1 MVAVKCS
8 KWTIMGCVNTPSASL
23 DTPEEM
29 VAKLDSESDDDTG
42 DMGDTGAGAIS
53 VTSGSGGNA
62 LVVLSND
69 DTDAAG
75 ECAPGDSAPTKTRS
89 CGAEP
94 TTVSPTT
101 VSPGRSAGHAAGGD
115 VDAESSPLD
124 VSSSG
129 ASLVDAC
136 DAARGVPPR
145 VTSGTG

>member
-1 MVAVKCS
+1 MKCS
-8 KWTIMGCVNTPSASL
+8 EWTNMGCVNTPSASL

-29 VAKLDSESDDDTG
+29 VTKLDSESDDDTG
-42 DMGDTGAGAIS
+42 DTGAGAGAAS

-62 LVVLSND
+62 LVVLSQD

-75 ECAPGDSAPTKTRS
+75 EFAAGDSAPTKTRS

-101 VSPGRSAGHAAGGD
+101 VSPGRSTGYAAGGD
-115 VDAESSPLD
+115 ADAESSPLG

-136 DAARGVPPR
+136 EAARGVPPG
-145 VTSGTG
+145 VASGTG